1 MASPTSTWWLAPG
14 GDGAAAHAGC
24 GGCVHD
30 DAAPRCRAHVDGSPC
45 AHPQLAGRN
54 DQLRRVLDALDE
66 AVRDPDTG
74 LGVVQLQWVRA
85 LRIGDDEAELTLA
98 FNADCGPG
106 QTMSEAAFQ
115 TLRRL
120 LPDTDVYVR
129 HAR

>member
-1 MASPTSTWWLAPG
+1 MGQALSTWWLVPTDEAP
-14 GDGAAAHAGC
+14 AAAQGC

-54 DQLRRVLDALDE
+54 DRLRLVLDALDRD
-66 AVRDPDTG
+66 VRDPDSG
-74 LGVVQLQWVRA
+74 LGVVQLQWIRA
-85 LRIGDDEAELTLA
+85 LHIDDDEAELTLA

-106 QTMSEAAFQ
+106 QAMSEAAFQ

-120 LPDTDVYVR
+120 LPDTDISVR
-129 HAR
+129 HQP